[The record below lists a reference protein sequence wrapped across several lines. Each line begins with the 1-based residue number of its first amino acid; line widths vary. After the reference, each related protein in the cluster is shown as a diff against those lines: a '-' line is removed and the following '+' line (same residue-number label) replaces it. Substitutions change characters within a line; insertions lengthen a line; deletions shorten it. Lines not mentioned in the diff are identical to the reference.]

1 MNHELSAALR
11 AHASGLYSLEAAAEL
26 IICHRTWLHRSD
38 FTAFITPHSSITGET
53 DLASIDWPAAIAA
66 LDTGGLPCSGS
77 EQRILRLAASLADGI
92 AVSLR
97 DALSGLDDHN
107 INLVTTAVLHAS
119 GRPSPPAIPRS

>member
-1 MNHELSAALR
+1 MNHELPAALR
-11 AHASGLYSLEAAAEL
+11 AHANGLYSLEAAAEL

-38 FTAFITPHSSITGET
+38 FTAYITTGPSITGNT
-53 DLASIDWPAAIAA
+53 PLASIDWPAAITA

-92 AVSLR
+92 PVSLH
-97 DALSGLDDHN
+97 DALTGLDDCN

-119 GRPSPPAIPRS
+119 GRRPPAIPRS